1 MSLSYYAPAHT
12 YGQPKVKQIP
22 SVSPSPNKERKTEKE
37 NKEREKR
44 EKEKKKERKRKK
56 EKRKSEKNCRVMDGW
71 TDGQRDGRIDRRMD
85 GLTNIDIGCMALG
98 EKKLLVSAVTFL
110 GWPFSVLQSGAKN
123 GRICSEIHKN
133 FKRKLVQRKYFSWT
147 KLK

>member
-98 EKKLLVSAVTFL
+98 EKKVTCFRGHFPWLAFQRASIGGQKRQNLLRNT
-110 GWPFSVLQSGAKN
+110 
-123 GRICSEIHKN
+123 
-133 FKRKLVQRKYFSWT
+133 
-147 KLK
+147 